1 MGTTAA
7 DWTFASLVGDTE
19 SFFAQHFD
27 RQPLLRRGALA
38 DRVRDLIT
46 VDRLDDVIALQVVP
60 PAYVRLARD
69 GQGLS
74 SKAYTR
80 TTGDHATGLAET
92 VVPER
97 VYELFRSGATV
108 TWNHLEHLLPSVR
121 HLVDL
126 FADTFACPAEVVGFL
141 TPAGHDGYAPHHDPV
156 DVFVVQIEG
165 TKDWQVWQ
173 PPADRRGDSARYPA
187 DRLGEP
193 ALRTTLHPG
202 DVLYLPH
209 GTPHAAAAREQVSLH
224 LSVTVA
230 PRRWRDLLAETVA
243 ELLRDEA
250 FHAVPFLG
258 GNPSGAVDGAA
269 DGGRR
274 SRIADRYRE
283 KVADL
288 CARLTAL
295 APEDETARLA
305 AVGRAQAGV
314 DRPREFARL
323 ARLDALT
330 AEARVRRTGTPVEL
344 GPSRDG
350 RTPLLVNG
358 HRLAVPDAV
367 ADTLRALDRGGSLR
381 AGGFLAGAP
390 EDRSVRAARQLA
402 RLGVLQ
408 AADRAED

>member
-1 MGTTAA
+1 MGITAA

-38 DRVRDLIT
+38 HRTRDLVT
-46 VDRLDDVIALQVVP
+46 VDQLDDVIALQAVS
-60 PAYVRLARD
+60 PAYVRLARN
-69 GQGLS
+69 GQGVS

-80 TTGDHATGLAET
+80 TTGDHGTGLAET

-108 TWNHLEHLLPSVR
+108 SWNHLEHLLPSAR
-121 HLVDL
+121 HLADA
-126 FADTFACPAEVVGFL
+126 FSDTFACPAEIVGFL

-156 DVFVVQIEG
+156 DVFVIQIEG

-173 PPADRRGDSARYPA
+173 PPADRRGDSVHYPA

-193 ALRTTLHPG
+193 ALRTTLRPG
-202 DVLYLPH
+202 DMLYLPY

-230 PRRWRDLLAETVA
+230 PRRWRDLLVETVQ
-243 ELLRDEA
+243 ELVRDEA
-250 FHAVPFLG
+250 FHDVPFLG
-258 GNPSGAVDGAA
+258 DTTAADAA
-269 DGGRR
+269 DGHHDRV
-274 SRIADRYRE
+274 AERYRE

-295 APEDETARLA
+295 RPDEETTRLA
-305 AVGRAQAGV
+305 AAGRARAGAG
-314 DRPREFARL
+314 RPREFTRL
-323 ARLDALT
+323 AGLDALT
-330 AEARVRRTGTPVEL
+330 AQARVRRTEAPVEL
-344 GPSRDG
+344 GPSLDG
-350 RTPLLVNG
+350 KTSLLVNG

-367 ADTLRALDRGGSLR
+367 ADTLRALERGGSLP
-381 AGGFLAGAP
+381 AGKFLADAP
-390 EDRSVRAARQLA
+390 EDRSVRAAWQLA

-408 AADRAED
+408 AVSQTGA